1 MSYRLPPELVVGF
14 EEIDLQHRTLFE
26 RLDAVLAAAKAD
38 DTKATRETLAKLS
51 DYLMAH
57 FGAEESFMTATHY
70 PERGRHKSAHDLFMQ
85 DFAQNLAE
93 LRTSGLSLP
102 VIQWLTARVPEWVK
116 FHIQVNDVPLGRYLA
131 SKRFRAQPEAARV
144 DKPRVV

>member
-1 MSYRLPPELVVGF
+1 MSYRLPPELVVGY

-38 DTKATRETLAKLS
+38 DVKAARETLAKLS

-57 FGAEESFMTATHY
+57 FGAEESFMAATHY

-85 DFAQNLAE
+85 DFSQNVAE
-93 LRTSGLSLP
+93 LRTTGLSVP
-102 VIQWLTARVPEWVK
+102 VMQWLTARVPEWVK

-131 SKRFRAQPEAARV
+131 AKRFRAQPEAARV
-144 DKPRVV
+144 DKPRVF